1 MKQTKFILIAAGVL
15 GLIAC
20 FLPYIKEGPISMS
33 YWDFHKMPKSLTEG
47 LLNGPK
53 QVYVAMVG
61 FGLTAVMGVLGMKQL
76 LRWQAIVG
84 LLGCLVTLA
93 CEGVRKGMSS
103 DHGVHTAI
111 GGKLLL
117 IAAIVGVIGGVLGI
131 AKADPG

>member
-20 FLPYIKEGPISMS
+20 FLPYFSAGELKMS
-33 YWDFHKMPKSLTEG
+33 YWDFHKMPAGLTG

-53 QVYVAMVG
+53 QVYIAMVG

-76 LRWQAIVG
+76 LRWQAIVAIVG
-84 LLGCLVTLA
+84 SLLTLA
-93 CEGVRKGMSS
+93 CEGVRKGLSG

-111 GGKLLL
+111 GGKLLF
-117 IAAIVGVIGGVLGI
+117 IAALIGIVGGVLGV
-131 AKADPG
+131 AKPDNG

>member
-1 MKQTKFILIAAGVL
+1 MKQTKFILIAAGVI

-33 YWDFHKMPKSLTEG
+33 FWDFHKMPAGMTG

-53 QVYVAMVG
+53 QVYVAMGG
-61 FGLTAVMGVLGMKQL
+61 FAITAVMGVLGMKQL

-84 LLGCLVTLA
+84 AVGCLLTLA
-93 CEGVRKGMSS
+93 CEGVRKGLSG

-111 GGKLLL
+111 GGKLLF
-117 IAAIVGVIGGVLGI
+117 IAALIGIVGGILGA
-131 AKADPG
+131 AKPDNG